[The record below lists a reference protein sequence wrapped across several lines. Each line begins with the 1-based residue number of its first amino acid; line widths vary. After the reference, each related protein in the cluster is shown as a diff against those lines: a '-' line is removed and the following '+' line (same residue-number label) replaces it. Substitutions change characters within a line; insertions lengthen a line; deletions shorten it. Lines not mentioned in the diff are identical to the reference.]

1 MFLVYY
7 FNVGFFLCIKN
18 EKISPLLQIK
28 LTKFSTVLL
37 CEKQIIF
44 LIMIQL
50 LSLKEKNLESE
61 WKTSFKYSLFQAT
74 GLTSTCC
81 SSFILFFILFS
92 QTMTN
97 FNLAFYL
104 GAKDAGK
111 ISLIT
116 RHIWTNMKGTVW
128 NNPYV
133 QGKKVCFCYACWI
146 TSQENE
152 YEPSLCMHLW

>member
-7 FNVGFFLCIKN
+7 FNVGFFLRIKN

-61 WKTSFKYSLFQAT
+61 GKTSCKYSLFQAT

-81 SSFILFFILFS
+81 SSFIRFFILVS

-116 RHIWTNMKGTVW
+116 RHI
-128 NNPYV
+128 
-133 QGKKVCFCYACWI
+133 
-146 TSQENE
+146 
-152 YEPSLCMHLW
+152 